1 MLLSTIDQLT
11 STARSAPSDS
21 HRRVAAG
28 PQKGKGA
35 GLHVKLTRSGECMI
49 RGGRPIHTHC
59 RRRSISTARPA
70 PSDSHRRVAA
80 GPQKG
85 KGAGLHVKVNLTRSG
100 ECMIRGGRPIHTHS
114 TLSRVGEAGAQRG
127 VKIID

>member
-1 MLLSTIDQLT
+1 M
-11 STARSAPSDS
+11 
-21 HRRVAAG
+21 
-28 PQKGKGA
+28 
-35 GLHVKLTRSGECMI
+35 M

-85 KGAGLHVKVNLTRSG
+85 KGAGLHVNLTRSG
-100 ECMIRGGRPIHTHS
+100 GVHDKGGPAYPYTQHVVESRRSRFAARCDIYRLEKMLWCMYVCVCDRVVGHFYGLPRP
-114 TLSRVGEAGAQRG
+114 GE
-127 VKIID
+127 

>member
-1 MLLSTIDQLT
+1 M
-11 STARSAPSDS
+11 
-21 HRRVAAG
+21 
-28 PQKGKGA
+28 
-35 GLHVKLTRSGECMI
+35 M

-85 KGAGLHVKVNLTRSG
+85 KGAGLHVKLTRSG
-100 ECMIRGGRPIHTHS
+100 ECMINKGGPAYPYTHS